1 MPASNGPCPVA
12 SAKNLLRCGVTADN
26 LREDSY
32 NGGCQNLR
40 RAPAGVQSAGES
52 VRLRTPFRSSPENV
66 FRSNNPDKASATV
79 VDKLLTFGSKSL
91 TDGRWAFINCTRDF
105 LLNEYAT
112 LLPRKETI
120 LEILENI
127 EPDREVI
134 AACRRLKNAGYMIAL
149 DDFCYAEKFQPFIE
163 ITDFIKVDFL
173 STPLALRQLLV
184 KKFMPMGIRML
195 AEKVETREDFNRAR
209 QMGYEPF
216 QGYFFCKP
224 EILTSR
230 QLPAYKLHY
239 LHVLQAVSRPEL
251 DIGELERIIQR
262 DASLCYKLLRYV
274 NSAVFG
280 FRREISSL
288 RHALTLLGEREVKK
302 WASVVAMV
310 EIAQDRP
317 PELLVTSSRAPGAA
331 GSWRRR
337 PGCGATPPSSS
348 WWECSL

>member
-1 MPASNGPCPVA
+1 
-12 SAKNLLRCGVTADN
+12 
-26 LREDSY
+26 
-32 NGGCQNLR
+32 
-40 RAPAGVQSAGES
+40 
-52 VRLRTPFRSSPENV
+52 
-66 FRSNNPDKASATV
+66 
-79 VDKLLTFGSKSL
+79 
-91 TDGRWAFINCTRDF
+91 
-105 LLNEYAT
+105 
-112 LLPRKETI
+112 
-120 LEILENI
+120 
-127 EPDREVI
+127 
-134 AACRRLKNAGYMIAL
+134 MIAL

-209 QMGYEPF
+209 QMGYELF

-239 LHVLQAVSRPEL
+239 LHVLQAVSQPEL
-251 DIGELERIIQR
+251 DIGELERVIQR

-274 NSAVFG
+274 NSAAFG

-317 PELLVTSSRAPGAA
+317 PELLVTSLARARCCEQLASKTGMRGHAPEFFLVGMFSLMDAIVGRPMPVLLSEVSLPDQAKAA
-331 GSWRRR
+331 LL
-337 PGCGATPPSSS
+337 GATSRLRTALDLIVAYAEGRWDEVSRCAAHLRLD
-348 WWECSL
+348 ESLIPDIYLAALEWATAVFET